1 MNKIL
6 IIEDDKII
14 SSGLRQALTNEG
26 YEVKCAFDGDTGLY
40 MVKTESPNLVIMD
53 VMMPNMNGFEVTTEL
68 RRNGDQVPIII
79 LSARTE
85 SKDKIRG
92 LDLGADDYVTKP
104 FELDELLARVRRF
117 LNKENHNTDSFGEY
131 KYDWNLRTLT
141 SSGSALLL
149 STKERLLLEFF
160 LKRKNQIVSR
170 EQILDAVWGADYDG
184 TDRTID
190 NMIVSL
196 RKKVGAKHLITERGL
211 GYRFVTKP

>member
-1 MNKIL
+1 MSKVL

-14 SSGLRQALTNEG
+14 SNGLKQALTIEG
-26 YEVKCAFDGDTGLY
+26 YEVNCAYDGDTGLY
-40 MVKTESPNLVIMD
+40 MVKTESPDLVIMD
-53 VMMPNMNGFEVTTEL
+53 IMMPNMNGFEVTTEL
-68 RRNGDQVPIII
+68 RRHGDKVPIII

-104 FELDELLARVRRF
+104 FDLDELLARVRRF
-117 LNKENHNTDSFGEY
+117 LKKETHNIDNFGEF
-131 KYDWNLRTLT
+131 KYDWGLRILTDKSSTLT
-141 SSGSALLL
+141 L

-160 LKRKNQIVSR
+160 LKRKNQIISR

-190 NMIVSL
+190 NIIVSL
-196 RKKVGAKHLITERGL
+196 RKKVGTEHLITERGL